1 MKNLGLGCFSLKPLS
16 FCRIWLIIFEYRGK
30 AKHCRFWNPNKGKT
44 LITPLILRC
53 SPSSVLP
60 LVPPNLPRATA
71 MLWGSSYQ
79 SLCRSRSSWWGS
91 DVLAIHAPC
100 SLEDFLLWVCAF
112 FFLSY
117 WWGRRY
123 KYVYKYVYKF
133 LTIVC
138 FVLFNVFVLFIHVTS
153 ASVLGHHLVF

>member
-60 LVPPNLPRATA
+60 LVPPNLPWATA

-112 FFLSY
+112 FFCLTDEEEDTNMYTNMYTNFLQLS
-117 WWGRRY
+117 
-123 KYVYKYVYKF
+123 
-133 LTIVC
+133 
-138 FVLFNVFVLFIHVTS
+138 VLFCSMCLCCLYMWLQPQS
-153 ASVLGHHLVF
+153 